1 MMDRITSGQ
10 WSGIT
15 DNGRR
20 SRLRALA
27 ALAAVLVFWSC
38 PAGPEVPDNYL
49 WRFDM
54 GGTGV
59 SSPVADADG
68 HVLVLTY
75 DGRLYAVVPA
85 DGRISWQ
92 MKFDDVFVTSPAVDT
107 DGAIYVKS
115 GSGCVYKIAEEAEEP
130 RLVWT
135 FREAAYTRT
144 TTEPLAIG
152 KDTVLASHGLYKEA
166 LIINKSD
173 GALRSVVSIEPAAM
187 AADYASALTSLVA
200 VDSPDF
206 AYVGTRDSMVFY
218 FIREDGTNTRT
229 LDTLALAQAN
239 PDPTQSLYYSGSLI
253 TRGASVYSVC
263 TRSFMDPDTFLYVSE
278 QILKELRPDGSG
290 AEIPLESA
298 PGAATEGWG
307 LLDPR
312 KSGADGLSGF
322 VWHYVA
328 RWSLTDGSLLSMDDP
343 LAGAGW
349 ADYTALAQ
357 YRDSAGRVFV
367 WCERF
372 KKNSFAI
379 YNRFLFVQEPGAAD
393 AGTAPAVSVPE
404 KGIMNEPLLMKD
416 RLVIATTKG
425 MLQGYEL
432 STGDILSSKGV
443 AGGAR

>member
-1 MMDRITSGQ
+1 MLKRIPRGHRPGFTVKA
-10 WSGIT
+10 
-15 DNGRR
+15 R
-20 SRLRALA
+20 SIRNCAFASLA
-27 ALAAVLVFWSC
+27 AAFFLWSC

-68 HVLVLTY
+68 HALVLTY
-75 DGRLYAVVPA
+75 DGRLFAVAPE

-92 MKFDDVFVTSPAVDT
+92 MNFDDVFVTSPVVDT
-107 DGAIYVKS
+107 DAAIYIKS
-115 GSGCVYKIAEEAEEP
+115 GSGGVYKIVEEAEGP

-135 FREAAYTRT
+135 FKEAAYTRT
-144 TTEPLAIG
+144 TTEPLAVG
-152 KDTVLASHGLYKEA
+152 RNTVLASHGLYKEA

-173 GALRSVVSIEPAAM
+173 GSLRSVVSIRPAAL
-187 AADYASALTSLVA
+187 AADYSSALTSLVA

-206 AYVGTRDSMVFY
+206 AYVGSRDSMVFY

-239 PDPTQSLYYSGSLI
+239 PDPAQSLYYSGNLI
-253 TRGASVYSVC
+253 VRGARAYSLC
-263 TRSFMDPDTFLYVSE
+263 TRSYMDPDTFLYVSE
-278 QILKELRPDGSG
+278 QILKELRPEGDG
-290 AEIPLESA
+290 AEILLATPPE
-298 PGAATEGWG
+298 AAAEGWG
-307 LLDPR
+307 LFDPR

-328 RWSLTDGSLLSMDDP
+328 RWSMIDGSLLSLDDP
-343 LAGAGW
+343 LARAGW
-349 ADYTALAQ
+349 ADYTTLAQ
-357 YRDSAGRVFV
+357 YRDSAGRIFV

-372 KKNSFAI
+372 KKNSYAI
-379 YNRFLFVQEPGAAD
+379 FNRFLFVQEPGASD

-432 STGDILSSKGV
+432 ATGDILSSKS
-443 AGGAR
+443 AFGGAR